1 MSNKN
6 LSIIFTGQGSQ
17 FPEMGVDLAKKYSW
31 VKERYQQSSDILGY
45 DVLKKQEDPDLL
57 NLTEYSQ
64 PSIFIYT
71 SIIIDFVRD
80 KIKSSGSNI
89 TLAGHSLGE
98 YAALYFANSLN
109 FDEMLKVVKFRGE
122 AMSIVSDPSKYIMYA
137 ILKKE
142 DQPIDKSIFGNGAY
156 LANLNSE
163 KQIVICGLKN
173 ELENFKEKHALGK
186 YIPLN
191 VSAPF
196 HSELMIESSNLF
208 ESKIDDI
215 VFNNIEIDVISNHM
229 LINYKNISKIEYSN
243 QLKSQIHSPV
253 MWSDT
258 IQKIISMNVETFIEI
273 GPKKTLLNFIP
284 RNFTGDKIAIT
295 NNDEVENYVRK

>member
-6 LSIIFTGQGSQ
+6 LSILFTGQGSQ
-17 FPEMGVDLAKKYSW
+17 FPEMGVDLASKYNW

-71 SIIIDFVRD
+71 SILIDFVRD
-80 KIKSSGSNI
+80 KINTSASNV

-109 FDEMLKVVKFRGE
+109 FEDMLKVVKFRGE
-122 AMSIVSDPSKYIMYA
+122 AMSIVSDPAKYMMYA

-142 DQPIDKSIFGNGAY
+142 DQIIDKSIFGNGVY

-208 ESKIDDI
+208 ESKISDI
-215 VFNNIEIDVISNHM
+215 VFNDVKVDVISNHM

-243 QLKSQIHSPV
+243 QLKAQIHSPV

-284 RNFTGDKIAIT
+284 RNFAGDKIAIT
-295 NNDEVENYVRK
+295 NNEEVENYV

>member
-6 LSIIFTGQGSQ
+6 LSILFTGQGSQ
-17 FPEMGVDLAKKYSW
+17 FPEMGVELANKFNW

-45 DVLKKQEDPDLL
+45 DILKKQENPNLL

-64 PSIFIYT
+64 PAIFVYT
-71 SIIIDFVRD
+71 SILIDLFRS
-80 KIKSSGSNI
+80 KINNSGANI

-98 YAALYFANSLN
+98 YAALYFANSLV
-109 FDEMLKVVKFRGE
+109 FEDMLRVVKFRGE
-122 AMSIVSDPSKYIMYA
+122 AMSIVSDPVKYAMCA

-142 DQPIDKSIFGNGAY
+142 DQIIDNSIFGNGVF
-156 LANLNSE
+156 LANLNSS
-163 KQIVICGLKN
+163 KQVVICGLRN
-173 ELENFKEKHALGK
+173 ELENFKEKHPLGK

-208 ESKIDDI
+208 KNKISNV
-215 VFNNIEIDVISNHM
+215 VFNDVETDVISNHM
-229 LINYKNISKIEYSN
+229 LINYKNISKVEYSN
-243 QLKSQIHSPV
+243 QLKVQIHSPV

-258 IQKIISMNVETFIEI
+258 IQKIISTNVDSFIEI

-284 RNFTGDKIAIT
+284 KSFIGEKIAIT
-295 NNDEVENYVRK
+295 NDEEIENYV

>member
-6 LSIIFTGQGSQ
+6 LSILFTGQGSQ
-17 FPEMGVDLAKKYSW
+17 FPEMGVDLANKYSW

-71 SIIIDFVRD
+71 SILIDFVRD
-80 KIKSSGSNI
+80 KINTSASNI

-109 FDEMLKVVKFRGE
+109 FEDMLKVVKFRGE
-122 AMSIVSDPSKYIMYA
+122 AMSIVSDPAKYMMYA

-142 DQPIDKSIFGNGAY
+142 DQIIDKSIFGNGVY

-208 ESKIDDI
+208 ESKIGDI
-215 VFNNIEIDVISNHM
+215 VFNKVEIDVISNHM

-243 QLKSQIHSPV
+243 QLKAQIHSPV

-284 RNFTGDKIAIT
+284 RNFAGDKIAIT
-295 NNDEVENYVRK
+295 NNEEVENYV

>member
-6 LSIIFTGQGSQ
+6 LSILFTGQGSQ
-17 FPEMGVDLAKKYSW
+17 FPEMGVDLASKYNW

-71 SIIIDFVRD
+71 SILIDFVRD
-80 KIKSSGSNI
+80 KINNSVSNI
-89 TLAGHSLGE
+89 ILAGHSLGE

-109 FDEMLKVVKFRGE
+109 FEDMLKVVKFRGE
-122 AMSIVSDPSKYIMYA
+122 AMSIVSDPAKYMMYA
-137 ILKKE
+137 ILKKD
-142 DQPIDKSIFGNGAY
+142 DQIIDKSIFGNGVY

-208 ESKIDDI
+208 ESKIGDV
-215 VFNNIEIDVISNHM
+215 VFIDVELDVISNHI
-229 LINYKNISKIEYSN
+229 LINYKSISKTEYSN
-243 QLKSQIHSPV
+243 QLKAQIHSPV

-284 RNFTGDKIAIT
+284 RNFAGDKIAIT
-295 NNDEVENYVRK
+295 NNEEVENYV

>member
-6 LSIIFTGQGSQ
+6 LSILFTGQGSQ
-17 FPEMGVDLAKKYSW
+17 FPEMGVDLANKYSW

-45 DVLKKQEDPDLL
+45 DVLKKQENPDLL

-64 PSIFIYT
+64 PAIFIYT
-71 SIIIDFVRD
+71 SILIDFVKD
-80 KIKSSGSNI
+80 KIKTLGSNI

-98 YAALYFANSLN
+98 YAALYFANSLA
-109 FDEMLKVVKFRGE
+109 FEDMLKVVKFRGE
-122 AMSIVSDPSKYIMYA
+122 AMSIVSDPSKYMMYA

-142 DQPIDKSIFGNGAY
+142 DQNIDKSIFGNGVY

-196 HSELMIESSNLF
+196 HSELMIESSILF
-208 ESKIDDI
+208 SNKISDI
-215 VFNNIEIDVISNHM
+215 VFNNVEIDVISNHM
-229 LINYKNISKIEYSN
+229 LINYKNISKTEYSN
-243 QLKSQIHSPV
+243 QLKVQIHSPV

-258 IQKIISMNVETFIEI
+258 IQKIISMNVENFIEI

-295 NNDEVENYVRK
+295 NNEEVENYV

>member
-6 LSIIFTGQGSQ
+6 LSILFTGQGSQ
-17 FPEMGVDLAKKYSW
+17 FPEMGVDLANKYSW

-45 DVLKKQEDPDLL
+45 DVLKKQEDRELL

-71 SIIIDFVRD
+71 SILIDFVRD
-80 KIKSSGSNI
+80 KIKTSGSNI

-98 YAALYFANSLN
+98 YAALYFANSLI
-109 FDEMLKVVKFRGE
+109 FEDMLKVVKFRGE
-122 AMSIVSDPSKYIMYA
+122 AMSIVSDPSKYMMYA

-142 DQPIDKSIFGNGAY
+142 DQIIDNSIFGNGVY
-156 LANLNSE
+156 LANLNSD
-163 KQIVICGLKN
+163 KQVVICGLRD
-173 ELENFKEKHALGK
+173 ELESFKEKNALGK

-208 ESKIDDI
+208 KNKISDI
-215 VFNNIEIDVISNHM
+215 LFNDVEIDVISNHM
-229 LINYKNISKIEYSN
+229 LINYKNISKSEYSN
-243 QLKSQIHSPV
+243 QLKVQIHSPV

-258 IQKIISMNVETFIEI
+258 IQKIISMNVYNFIEI

-284 RNFTGDKIAIT
+284 RSFTGEKIAIT
-295 NNDEVENYVRK
+295 NNEEIENYV

>member
-6 LSIIFTGQGSQ
+6 LSILFTGQGSQ
-17 FPEMGVDLAKKYSW
+17 FPEMGVDLASKYNW

-71 SIIIDFVRD
+71 SILIDFVRD

-109 FDEMLKVVKFRGE
+109 FEDLLKVVKFRGE
-122 AMSIVSDPSKYIMYA
+122 AMSIVSDPTKYMMYA

-142 DQPIDKSIFGNGAY
+142 DEIIDKSIFGNGVY

-173 ELENFKEKHALGK
+173 ELENFKDKHKLGK

-208 ESKIDDI
+208 ESKISDI
-215 VFNNIEIDVISNHM
+215 VFSDVEMDVISNHK
-229 LINYKNISKIEYSN
+229 LINYKDISKIEYSK
-243 QLKSQIHSPV
+243 QLKAQIYSPV

-258 IQKIISMNVETFIEI
+258 IQKIISINVDNFIEI

-284 RNFTGDKIAIT
+284 RNFTGEKIAIT
-295 NNDEVENYVRK
+295 NNEEVENYV

>member
-6 LSIIFTGQGSQ
+6 LSILFTGQGSQ
-17 FPEMGVDLAKKYSW
+17 FPEMGVDLSSKYNW

-45 DVLKKQEDPDLL
+45 DVLKKQEDQDLL

-64 PSIFIYT
+64 PAIFIYT
-71 SIIIDFVRD
+71 SILIDFVRD
-80 KIKSSGSNI
+80 KINTSASNI

-109 FDEMLKVVKFRGE
+109 FEDMLKVVKFRGE
-122 AMSIVSDPSKYIMYA
+122 AMSIVSDPAKYMMYA

-142 DQPIDKSIFGNGAY
+142 DQIIDKSIFGNGIY

-208 ESKIDDI
+208 ESKIGDI
-215 VFNNIEIDVISNHM
+215 VFNDVELDVISNHM
-229 LINYKNISKIEYSN
+229 LINYKNISKIEYPN

-253 MWSDT
+253 MWSDI

-284 RNFTGDKIAIT
+284 RNFAGDKIAIT
-295 NNDEVENYVRK
+295 NNEEVENYV

>member
-6 LSIIFTGQGSQ
+6 LSILFTGQGSQ
-17 FPEMGVDLAKKYSW
+17 YPEMGIELASKFSW

-45 DVLKKQEDPDLL
+45 DILKKQKNPDLL

-64 PSIFIYT
+64 PAIFIYT
-71 SIIIDFVRD
+71 SILIDFVKD
-80 KIKSSGSNI
+80 KIKTSGYNI

-98 YAALYFANSLN
+98 YAALYFANSLIFEN
-109 FDEMLKVVKFRGE
+109 MLRVVKFRGE
-122 AMSIVSDPSKYIMYA
+122 AMSIISDPAKYMMYA

-142 DQPIDKSIFGNGAY
+142 DQIIDNSIFGNGVY
-156 LANLNSE
+156 LANLNSD
-163 KQIVICGLKN
+163 KQVVICGLRN
-173 ELENFKEKHALGK
+173 ELENFKEKHSLGK

-196 HSELMIESSNLF
+196 HSELMIESSNIF
-208 ESKIDDI
+208 QNKMSDI
-215 VFNNIEIDVISNHM
+215 IFNDVDTDVISNHM
-229 LINYKNISKIEYSN
+229 LINYKKISKTEYLN
-243 QLKSQIHSPV
+243 QLKVQIHSPV

-258 IQKIISMNVETFIEI
+258 IQKIISMNLDTFIEI

-284 RNFTGDKIAIT
+284 RHFSGEKVAIT
-295 NNDEVENYVRK
+295 NIEEVENYV

>member
-6 LSIIFTGQGSQ
+6 LSILFTGQGSQ
-17 FPEMGVDLAKKYSW
+17 FPEMGVDLANKYNW

-71 SIIIDFVRD
+71 SILIDFVRD

-109 FDEMLKVVKFRGE
+109 FDDMLKVVKFRGE
-122 AMSIVSDPSKYIMYA
+122 AMSIVSDPSKYMMYA

-142 DQPIDKSIFGNGAY
+142 DQIIDKSIFGNGVY

-208 ESKIDDI
+208 ESKIGDI
-215 VFNNIEIDVISNHM
+215 VFNDVELDVISNHM

-243 QLKSQIHSPV
+243 QLKAQIHSPV

-284 RNFTGDKIAIT
+284 RNFAGDKIAIT
-295 NNDEVENYVRK
+295 NNEEVENYV

>member
-6 LSIIFTGQGSQ
+6 LSILFTGQGSQ
-17 FPEMGVDLAKKYSW
+17 FPEMGVDLASKYNW

-71 SIIIDFVRD
+71 SILIDFVRD

-109 FDEMLKVVKFRGE
+109 FNDLLKVVKFRGE
-122 AMSIVSDPSKYIMYA
+122 AMSIVSDPSKYMMYA

-142 DQPIDKSIFGNGAY
+142 DQTIDKSIFGNGVY

-208 ESKIDDI
+208 ESKMGDI
-215 VFNNIEIDVISNHM
+215 AFNDVELDVISNHM
-229 LINYKNISKIEYSN
+229 LTNYKNISKIEYSN
-243 QLKSQIHSPV
+243 QLKAQIHSPV

-284 RNFTGDKIAIT
+284 RNFAGDKIAIT
-295 NNDEVENYVRK
+295 NNEEVKNYV

>member
-6 LSIIFTGQGSQ
+6 LSILFTGQGSQ
-17 FPEMGVDLAKKYSW
+17 FPEMGADLASKYSW

-45 DVLKKQEDPDLL
+45 DVLKKQMDPDLL

-71 SIIIDFVRD
+71 SILIDLVRE
-80 KIKSSGSNI
+80 KIKASGSNI

-98 YAALYFANSLN
+98 YAALYFANSLI
-109 FDEMLKVVKFRGE
+109 FEDMLRVVKFRGE
-122 AMSIVSDPSKYIMYA
+122 AMSIVSDPSKYMMYA

-142 DQPIDKSIFGNGAY
+142 DQTIDKSIFSNGVY
-156 LANLNSE
+156 LANLKSE
-163 KQIVICGLKN
+163 KQTVICGFKN
-173 ELENFKEKHALGK
+173 ELENFKEKDPLGK

-208 ESKIDDI
+208 ERKISDI
-215 VFNNIEIDVISNHM
+215 VFNDVETDVISNYM
-229 LINYKNISKIEYSN
+229 LINYKNISKTEYSN
-243 QLKSQIHSPV
+243 QLKAQIHSPV

-258 IQKIISMNVETFIEI
+258 IQKIISTNVENFIEI

-284 RNFTGDKIAIT
+284 RNFAGDKISIT
-295 NNDEVENYVRK
+295 NNGEFESYV

>member
-6 LSIIFTGQGSQ
+6 LSILFTGQGSQ
-17 FPEMGVDLAKKYSW
+17 FPEMGVELASNYSW
-31 VKERYQQSSDILGY
+31 IKERYQQSSEILGY
-45 DVLKKQEDPDLL
+45 DVLKKQENADLL

-64 PSIFIYT
+64 PAIFIYT
-71 SIIIDFVRD
+71 SVLIDLVKD
-80 KIKSSGSNI
+80 KIKNSGSNI

-109 FDEMLKVVKFRGE
+109 FEDLLKVVKFRGE
-122 AMSIVSDPSKYIMYA
+122 AMSIVSDPSKYMMYA

-142 DQPIDKSIFGNGAY
+142 DQIIDKSIFGNGVY

-173 ELENFKEKHALGK
+173 ELENFKDKHKLGK

-208 ESKIDDI
+208 ESRISDI
-215 VFNNIEIDVISNHM
+215 VFSDVEMDVISNHL
-229 LINYKNISKIEYSN
+229 LINYKDISSTEYSN
-243 QLKSQIHSPV
+243 QLKSQIYSPV

-258 IQKIISMNVETFIEI
+258 IQKIISINVDDFIEI

-284 RNFTGDKIAIT
+284 RNFTGEKIAIT
-295 NNDEVENYVRK
+295 NNEEIENYV

>member
-6 LSIIFTGQGSQ
+6 LSILFTGQGSQ
-17 FPEMGVDLAKKYSW
+17 FPEMGVDLVNKYSW

-45 DVLKKQEDPDLL
+45 DVLKKQEDPALL

-71 SIIIDFVRD
+71 SILIDFVRD
-80 KIKSSGSNI
+80 KINTSASNI

-109 FDEMLKVVKFRGE
+109 FEDMLKVVKFRGE
-122 AMSIVSDPSKYIMYA
+122 AMSIVSDPAKYMMYA

-142 DQPIDKSIFGNGAY
+142 DQIIDKSIFGNGVY

-163 KQIVICGLKN
+163 KQIVVCGLKN

-208 ESKIDDI
+208 ESKIRNI
-215 VFNNIEIDVISNHM
+215 VFNDVKADIISNHM
-229 LINYKNISKIEYSN
+229 LINYKSISKTEYSN
-243 QLKSQIHSPV
+243 QLKAQIHSPV

-258 IQKIISMNVETFIEI
+258 IQKIISMNVDDFIEI

-284 RNFTGDKIAIT
+284 RNFAGEKIAIT
-295 NNDEVENYVRK
+295 NNEEVENYV

>member
-6 LSIIFTGQGSQ
+6 LSILFTGQGSQ
-17 FPEMGVDLAKKYSW
+17 FPEMGVDLASKYSW

-71 SIIIDFVRD
+71 SILVDFVRD
-80 KIKSSGSNI
+80 KINASASNI

-109 FDEMLKVVKFRGE
+109 FEDMLKVVKFRGE
-122 AMSIVSDPSKYIMYA
+122 AMSIVSDPAKYMMYA

-142 DQPIDKSIFGNGAY
+142 NQIIDKSIFGNGVY

-173 ELENFKEKHALGK
+173 ELDNFKEKHALGK

-208 ESKIDDI
+208 ESKISDI
-215 VFNNIEIDVISNHM
+215 VFNDVEIDVISNHM
-229 LINYKNISKIEYSN
+229 LINYKNISKTEYSN
-243 QLKSQIHSPV
+243 QLKAQIHSPV

-258 IQKIISMNVETFIEI
+258 IQKIISTNVENFIEI

-284 RNFTGDKIAIT
+284 RNFAGDKISIT
-295 NNDEVENYVRK
+295 NNEEFENYV

>member
-6 LSIIFTGQGSQ
+6 LSILFTGQGSQ
-17 FPEMGVDLAKKYSW
+17 FPEMGIDLASKYSW

-45 DVLKKQEDPDLL
+45 DVFKKQEDPDLL

-71 SIIIDFVRD
+71 SILIDFVRD
-80 KIKSSGSNI
+80 KIKSSVSNI
-89 TLAGHSLGE
+89 SLAGHSLGE

-109 FDEMLKVVKFRGE
+109 FEEMLKVVKFRGE
-122 AMSIVSDPSKYIMYA
+122 AMSIVSDPAKYMMYA

-142 DQPIDKSIFGNGAY
+142 DQIIDKSIFGNGVY

-173 ELENFKEKHALGK
+173 ELEIFKDKHALGK

-208 ESKIDDI
+208 ESKISDI
-215 VFNNIEIDVISNHM
+215 AFNEVEIDVISNHI
-229 LINYKNISKIEYSN
+229 LVNYKNISKIEYSN
-243 QLKSQIHSPV
+243 QLKAQIHSPV

-258 IQKIISMNVETFIEI
+258 VQKIISMNVDSFIEI

-295 NNDEVENYVRK
+295 NNEEVENYV

>member
-6 LSIIFTGQGSQ
+6 LSILFTGQGSQ
-17 FPEMGVDLAKKYSW
+17 FPEMGIDLASKYSW
-31 VKERYQQSSDILGY
+31 VKKRYQQSSDILGY
-45 DVLKKQEDPDLL
+45 DVLKKQEDPELL

-71 SIIIDFVRD
+71 SILIDFVRD
-80 KIKSSGSNI
+80 KIKTSGSNI

-98 YAALYFANSLN
+98 YAALYFANSLI
-109 FDEMLKVVKFRGE
+109 FEDMLKVVKFRGE
-122 AMSIVSDPSKYIMYA
+122 AMSIVSDPSKYMMYA

-142 DQPIDKSIFGNGAY
+142 DQIIDNSIFGNGVY
-156 LANLNSE
+156 LANLNSD
-163 KQIVICGLKN
+163 KQVVICGLRD
-173 ELENFKEKHALGK
+173 ELESFKEKNALGK

-208 ESKIDDI
+208 KNKISDI
-215 VFNNIEIDVISNHM
+215 LFNDVETDVISNHM
-229 LINYKNISKIEYSN
+229 LINYKNISKSEYSN
-243 QLKSQIHSPV
+243 QLKVQIHSPV

-258 IQKIISMNVETFIEI
+258 IQKIISMNVNNFIEI

-284 RNFTGDKIAIT
+284 RSFTGEKIAIT
-295 NNDEVENYVRK
+295 NNEEIENYV

>member
-17 FPEMGVDLAKKYSW
+17 FPEMGIELASKYSW
-31 VKERYQQSSDILGY
+31 VQKRYQQSSDILGY
-45 DVLKKQEDPDLL
+45 DVLKMQENPDLL

-64 PSIFIYT
+64 PAIFIYT
-71 SIIIDFVRD
+71 SILIDFVRD
-80 KIKSSGSNI
+80 KIKTSGSNI

-98 YAALYFANSLN
+98 YAALYFANSLI
-109 FDEMLKVVKFRGE
+109 FEDMLKVVKFRGE
-122 AMSIVSDPSKYIMYA
+122 AMSIVSDPSKYMMYA

-142 DQPIDKSIFGNGAY
+142 DQIIDNSIFGNGVY
-156 LANLNSE
+156 LANLNSD
-163 KQIVICGLKN
+163 KQVVICGLRD
-173 ELENFKEKHALGK
+173 ELESFKEKNALGK

-196 HSELMIESSNLF
+196 HSELMIESSNIF
-208 ESKIDDI
+208 KNKISDI
-215 VFNNIEIDVISNHM
+215 VFNDVETDVISNHM
-229 LINYKNISKIEYSN
+229 LINYKNISKSEYSN
-243 QLKSQIHSPV
+243 QLKVQIHSPV

-258 IQKIISMNVETFIEI
+258 IQKIISMNVNNFIEI

-284 RNFTGDKIAIT
+284 RNFTGEKITIT
-295 NNDEVENYVRK
+295 NNEEIENYV

>member
-6 LSIIFTGQGSQ
+6 LSILFTGQGSQ
-17 FPEMGVDLAKKYSW
+17 FPEMGVDLANKYSW

-45 DVLKKQEDPDLL
+45 DVLKKQENPDLL

-71 SIIIDFVRD
+71 SILIDFVRD
-80 KIKSSGSNI
+80 KIKSLGSNI

-109 FDEMLKVVKFRGE
+109 FDDMLRVVKFRGE
-122 AMSIVSDPSKYIMYA
+122 AMSIVSDPSKYMMYA

-142 DQPIDKSIFGNGAY
+142 DQTIDKSIFGNGVY

-173 ELENFKEKHALGK
+173 ELESFKEKHALGK

-196 HSELMIESSNLF
+196 HSELMIDSSNLF
-208 ESKIDDI
+208 ESKIGEI
-215 VFNNIEIDVISNHM
+215 VFNDVELDVISNHM
-229 LINYKNISKIEYSN
+229 LINYNNISKIEYSN
-243 QLKSQIHSPV
+243 QLKAQIHSPV

-258 IQKIISMNVETFIEI
+258 IQKIISMNVETLLKLDR
-273 GPKKTLLNFIP
+273 KKLF
-284 RNFTGDKIAIT
+284 
-295 NNDEVENYVRK
+295 

>member
-6 LSIIFTGQGSQ
+6 LSMLFTGQGSQ
-17 FPEMGVDLAKKYSW
+17 FPEMGVDLANKYSW
-31 VKERYQQSSDILGY
+31 VNERYQQSSDILGY

-71 SIIIDFVRD
+71 SILIDFVRD

-109 FDEMLKVVKFRGE
+109 FDDMLKVVKFRGE
-122 AMSIVSDPSKYIMYA
+122 AMSIVSDPSKYMMYA

-142 DQPIDKSIFGNGAY
+142 DQTIDKSIFGNGVY

-208 ESKIDDI
+208 ESKIGDI
-215 VFNNIEIDVISNHM
+215 VFNDVDLDVISNHM

-243 QLKSQIHSPV
+243 QLKAQIHSPV

-258 IQKIISMNVETFIEI
+258 IQKIMSMNVGTFIEI

-284 RNFTGDKIAIT
+284 RNFVGDKIAIT
-295 NNDEVENYVRK
+295 NNEEVKNYV

>member
-6 LSIIFTGQGSQ
+6 LSMLFTGQGSQ
-17 FPEMGVDLAKKYSW
+17 FPEMGVDLANKYGW

-45 DVLKKQEDPDLL
+45 DVLKKQEEPDLL

-71 SIIIDFVRD
+71 SILIDFVRD

-109 FDEMLKVVKFRGE
+109 FDDMLKVVKFRGE
-122 AMSIVSDPSKYIMYA
+122 AMSIVSDPSKYMMYA

-142 DQPIDKSIFGNGAY
+142 DQTIDKSIFGNGVY

-208 ESKIDDI
+208 GSKIGDT
-215 VFNNIEIDVISNHM
+215 VFNDVELDVISNHM

-243 QLKSQIHSPV
+243 QLKAQIHSPV

-258 IQKIISMNVETFIEI
+258 IQKIISMNVGTFIEI

-284 RNFTGDKIAIT
+284 RNFSGDKIAIT
-295 NNDEVENYVRK
+295 NNEEVENYV

>member
-6 LSIIFTGQGSQ
+6 LSILFTGQGSQ
-17 FPEMGVDLAKKYSW
+17 FPEMGIMLANQFSW

-45 DVLKKQEDPDLL
+45 DILKKQENPELL

-64 PSIFIYT
+64 PAIFIYT
-71 SIIIDFVRD
+71 SILIDFVRD
-80 KIKSSGSNI
+80 KIKTSGSNV

-98 YAALYFANSLN
+98 YAALYFANSLI
-109 FDEMLKVVKFRGE
+109 FEDMLKVVKFRGE
-122 AMSIVSDPSKYIMYA
+122 AMSIVSDPARYMMYA

-142 DQPIDKSIFGNGAY
+142 DQVIDNSIFGNGVY
-156 LANLNSE
+156 LANLNSD
-163 KQIVICGLKN
+163 KQVVICGLRE
-173 ELENFKEKHALGK
+173 ELENFKKKYALGK

-208 ESKIDDI
+208 QNKISDI
-215 VFNNIEIDVISNHM
+215 LFNDVDTDVISNHM
-229 LINYKNISKIEYSN
+229 LVNYKNISKTEYPN
-243 QLKSQIHSPV
+243 QLKVQIHSPV

-258 IQKIISMNVETFIEI
+258 IQKIISMNVDTFVEI
-273 GPKKTLLNFIP
+273 GPKKTLLNFIS
-284 RNFTGDKIAIT
+284 RDFYGEKVAIT
-295 NNDEVENYVRK
+295 NYEEVENYV